1 MRGGAADNVY
11 VIPAPDRL
19 TFGTATLLASACCVH
34 AILCLVSMWDKIVE
48 INWKQRYSRRNNE
61 NEQYDAVIDGTN
73 GATPAMM
80 KGINGRIQYF
90 LRVIA
95 IPIFGGAGLAILI
108 IGEMNFF
115 SRQVRY
121 QTEPIASVGQWTPI
135 AGTVM
140 AVVGSLYLLL
150 AADMETAKGQATPDI
165 RNQQCNC
172 SHQDHYQASLAEPQM
187 RPRSCSASSHISGS
201 THSNSRDYTHIETK
215 SDTTKK
221 RDAGYRQ
228 KVAKTLIAVGEWL
241 GSPTNDFDDAGI
253 KHGKAAE
260 YPQVP
265 GEGGRNRLL
274 PMIVKRYGGDRSSL
288 ELQEPRGPGLTP
300 SNTLQVPSPTHHSST
315 RASRSMSPAARA
327 RVPDDFQAVID
338 GNEWTPRRLSTNT
351 QSRRTEP
358 LMTPALDVSGRSSST
373 ESRD

>member
-1 MRGGAADNVY
+1 MSKTYFKARGRNTIFLWTMLILVGLLCLAVEFYRIHTVDCPSTRSGDPMPLDLSEFPWGINDTCGMRCSTDKGPFSPMRGGAADNVY
-11 VIPAPDRL
+11 VIPAPDKL
-19 TFGTATLLASACCVH
+19 TFGTATLLAAACCVH
-34 AILCLVSMWDKIVE
+34 AILCLISMWDKIVE
-48 INWKQRYSRRNNE
+48 INWKQRHRNGGEDDQSNT
-61 NEQYDAVIDGTN
+61 VIDGTN

-140 AVVGSLYLLL
+140 AVIGSLYLLL
-150 AADMETAKGQATPDI
+150 ADDVATAKEEANPEIHKD
-165 RNQQCNC
+165 QCHC
-172 SHQDHYQASLAEPQM
+172 SHQDHDEGSLRGPQM
-187 RPRSCSASSHISGS
+187 RPRSCSASSRLSGS
-201 THSNSRDYTHIETK
+201 THSYSHIETR
-215 SDTTKK
+215 SDTAKK
-221 RDAGYRQ
+221 GDAGYRQ

-260 YPQVP
+260 YPQTQGPIP
-265 GEGGRNRLL
+265 G
-274 PMIVKRYGGDRSSL
+274 
-288 ELQEPRGPGLTP
+288 P
-300 SNTLQVPSPTHHSST
+300 SQFNTNFTKQ
-315 RASRSMSPAARA
+315 
-327 RVPDDFQAVID
+327 
-338 GNEWTPRRLSTNT
+338 N
-351 QSRRTEP
+351 
-358 LMTPALDVSGRSSST
+358 
-373 ESRD
+373 